1 MKRSFAGLGVYLLV
15 LSLSIVGIRSCVS
28 NEPPHYLANR
38 AILQRKDWPEFLQ
51 ELNSQDLDTTA
62 FATQL
67 TVYEIYSDEYVFQ
80 CDNCDTFFELIKD
93 RWKLERIDKN
103 MLYVRRFQTRIP
115 KKCLSD
121 DNEYFANPNR
131 REGDKGMQIVIC
143 RSPSRGTL
151 AGHYYF
157 NF

>member
-15 LSLSIVGIRSCVS
+15 LSLAIVGIRSCTS
-28 NEPPHYLANR
+28 DESPHYLANR
-38 AILQRKDWPEFLQ
+38 AILERKDWPEFLR
-51 ELNSQDLDTTA
+51 ELNSQDFDTRA
-62 FATQL
+62 FAAPL
-67 TVYEIYSDEYVFQ
+67 TAYEINYDEYVFQ
-80 CDNCDTFFELIKD
+80 CDDCDTFFELIKD

-103 MLYVRRFQTRIP
+103 LQYLRRFQTRIP
-115 KKCLSD
+115 SECLFD

-151 AGHYYF
+151 AGHYYY

>member
-1 MKRSFAGLGVYLLV
+1 MTRDLAGLVFYLVV
-15 LSLSIVGIRSCVS
+15 LSLSIIGIRSCTS

-38 AILQRKDWPEFLQ
+38 AILHRKDWPEFLQ

-67 TVYEIYSDEYVFQ
+67 TVYEIYSNEYVFQ
-80 CDNCDTFFELIKD
+80 CDDCDAFFELITD

-115 KKCLSD
+115 KECLSD

-151 AGHYYF
+151 AGHYYY

>member
-1 MKRSFAGLGVYLLV
+1 MKRDLAGLVFYLV
-15 LSLSIVGIRSCVS
+15 MFSLSILGIRSCTS
-28 NEPPHYLANR
+28 YEPPHYLANR
-38 AILQRKDWPEFLQ
+38 AILERKDWPEFLQ
-51 ELNSQDLDTTA
+51 ELNSQDLDTKA
-62 FATQL
+62 FAMRL
-67 TVYEIYSDEYVFQ
+67 TVYEIYYDEYVFQ
-80 CDNCDTFFELIKD
+80 CDDCDVFFELIKD

-103 MLYVRRFQTRIP
+103 LQYVRDFQRRIP
-115 KKCLSD
+115 KERLFD

-131 REGDKGMQIVIC
+131 RELDKGMQIVIC